1 MKIGIITN
9 LYPPHARGGAENV
22 IVRTVEQLLS
32 MGHDIFVI
40 TGQPRVAG
48 PGPTLGS
55 LSIERV
61 YRFFP
66 QNLYFTLDDHAQ
78 PWLKRLAWH
87 VIDAF
92 SASGASAVRQ
102 VLADEKPD
110 VVITHNLKGLGL
122 RIPRTVQSMGFPHIH
137 VMHDLQLVIPSGL
150 RMFGQER
157 EPWYAKPGYMVY
169 RAICRYRMGRPAM
182 VISPSQFLIDEY
194 QKVGFFEGVD
204 VRCIPNPSPRPLGII
219 RESHRSGPLRLL
231 FIGQLGY
238 HKGLAF
244 LLDAFAKY
252 HGEARLQIVGT
263 GPLRS
268 LVEARAAAD
277 KRIAYL
283 GYTPQEEVM
292 KCVAAV
298 DAVVIPS
305 LCYENS
311 PTVIYEALSAGVPL
325 IASRI
330 GGVGELIDDGTTGIL
345 FTPGNESDLLQAI
358 TKMDAEKDD
367 FAARS
372 ATMRQSV
379 APYALASYA
388 ERLITA
394 CTEAY
399 ERVRATRQQ

>member
-1 MKIGIITN
+1 MKIGIVTN
-9 LYPPHARGGAENV
+9 LYPPYARGGAENV

-40 TGQPRVAG
+40 TGQPKSAG
-48 PGPTLGS
+48 AGPTLGTA
-55 LSIERV
+55 SIERV

-66 QNLYFTLDDHAQ
+66 QNLYFTLEDHLQ
-78 PWLKRLAWH
+78 PWMKRLAWH

-92 SASGASAVRQ
+92 STSGARAVRQ
-102 VLADEKPD
+102 VLSDEKPD
-110 VVITHNLKGLGL
+110 VVITHNLKGIGL
-122 RIPRTVQSMGFPHIH
+122 KIPRVIQSMGFPHIH
-137 VMHDLQLVIPSGL
+137 IMHDLQLVIPSGL
-150 RMFGQER
+150 RMFGEER
-157 EPWYAKPGYMVY
+157 EPWYAKPGYAVY
-169 RAICRYRMGRPAM
+169 RAICRYRMGLPTM

-194 QKVGFFEGVD
+194 KKVGFFEGVD
-204 VRCIPNPSPRPLGII
+204 VRCVPNPSPRPSGVV
-219 RESHRSGPLRLL
+219 REQQRNGPLRLL

-244 LLDAFAKY
+244 LLDTFAKY
-252 HGEARLQIVGT
+252 SGDAKLQIVGT

-330 GGVGELIDDGTTGIL
+330 GGVGELIQDGKTGIL
-345 FTPGNESDLLQAI
+345 FTPGDEQDLLRAM
-358 TKMDAEKDD
+358 KHMDEEKAG
-367 FAARS
+367 FASRS
-372 ATMRQSV
+372 ALMRESV

-394 CTEAY
+394 CTEAVA
-399 ERVRATRQQ
+399 RIRSTPSL